1 MMRSELGGSLGYQAV
16 ARVASTAGSPGRW
29 AELKAEADLPD
40 LRVDIVEVRPG

>member
-1 MMRSELGGSLGYQAV
+1 MMPTEVGGSLGNKAV

-40 LRVDIVEVRPG
+40 LHVDIVEVRPG